1 MTNLAPEHAKPY
13 QIAVLCYLYD
23 DQKRLLLLHRNKMPN
38 KGFYS
43 PIGGKLE
50 VTTGESP
57 HQCAVRE
64 INEETGILLRSGD
77 VELRG
82 IISEESYE
90 STNHWLIFL
99 FDVKRPIAPEE
110 IEAYEMDEG
119 TLEWLTQEQVGQ
131 AKIPESD
138 RRVLWPLMQEHK
150 NGFFMAHIRC
160 ESGELDW
167 EVTESHTTAFP

>member
-1 MTNLAPEHAKPY
+1 MTNIAPENAKPY

-23 DQKRLLLLHRNKMPN
+23 SERRLLLLHRNKMPN
-38 KGFYS
+38 KGLYS

-64 INEETGILLRSGD
+64 ILEETGVSLRPIDLG
-77 VELRG
+77 LRG

-90 STNHWLIFL
+90 QTNHWLIFIYE
-99 FDVKRPIAPEE
+99 VKRPIKPEE
-110 IEAYEMDEG
+110 IESYEMDEG
-119 TLEWLTQEQVGQ
+119 QLEWVLHDKVGHSN
-131 AKIPESD
+131 IPETD
-138 RRVLWPLMQEHK
+138 RRVLWPLIQEHK

-160 ESGELDW
+160 DGSELDW
-167 EVTESHTTAFP
+167 EVTESIPG